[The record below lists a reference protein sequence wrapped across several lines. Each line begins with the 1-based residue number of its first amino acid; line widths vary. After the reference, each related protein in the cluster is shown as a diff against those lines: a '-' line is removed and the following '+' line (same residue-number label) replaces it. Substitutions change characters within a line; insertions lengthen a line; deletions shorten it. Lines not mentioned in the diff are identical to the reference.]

1 MLLNDIKEHYQDII
15 AYAILRINN
24 IDHVSFVDKGYNFY
38 HSFAIQW
45 QMLFFLIKYLFVS
58 FLSVPNKLI
67 NFLFIL
73 ICFSC

>member
-38 HSFAIQW
+38 HSFAIQ
-45 QMLFFLIKYLFVS
+45 
-58 FLSVPNKLI
+58 
-67 NFLFIL
+67 
-73 ICFSC
+73 